1 MSRKKEGKT
10 LAMRVL
16 EGQGVPYQALVFP
29 EDVHDAQ
36 GVAEHTGYPPE
47 SVYKTLVVE
56 TDDPDHKPL
65 LVMIDATST
74 LDLKKLAAAVGVK
87 KAAMARHA
95 DAERLTGL
103 QVGGISA
110 LALLNKGF
118 DVYLDELATLHEQ
131 VLVSAGQRGI
141 NLRLPVADLIRVTG
155 ARLVDV
161 VE

>member
-1 MSRKKEGKT
+1 MSGKSQKT

-16 EGQGVPYQALVFP
+16 EGQGVPYEVFVFP
-29 EDVHDAQ
+29 EEVHDAL
-36 GVAEHTGYPPE
+36 GVAEHTGYPAE

-56 TDDPDHKPL
+56 VDEPGHKPL

-74 LDLKKLAAAVGVK
+74 LNLKKVASAVGVK
-87 KAAMARHA
+87 KAGMARHA

-118 DVYLDELATLHEQ
+118 DIYIDELATLHEQ

-141 NLRLPVADLIRVTG
+141 NLRLPVDDLIRVTG
-155 ARLVDV
+155 ARVIDV
-161 VE
+161 VD